1 MSMGNVKYYTRAKLR
16 LYGEESNKQRSLM
29 NEQAAI

>member
-1 MSMGNVKYYTRAKLR
+1 MSMGNVKFYTRAKLR

-29 NEQAAI
+29 NVHAAI